1 MIFFYHS
8 KTGTRCLRNVA
19 VNFFPNNFKFC
30 AVMKNY
36 SFKFTYFSI
45 ADVMDIKKGILFK
58 KIRNHS
64 QPVELQKKHES
75 SSHIYITGRL

>member
-1 MIFFYHS
+1 
-8 KTGTRCLRNVA
+8 
-19 VNFFPNNFKFC
+19 
-30 AVMKNY
+30 MKNY